1 MRRKNILF
9 AIMLTTLLIS
19 GCGRQQNQMK
29 YIGAETAKQAAL
41 NASGLS
47 NAETES
53 LIADLSS
60 KKGTD
65 YYQVTFTAAGQ
76 NYRYDIDALTGVVID
91 SQISPIASEES
102 QSASTDSADS
112 VQSDETVQAGTPS
125 AAKSQIPADSQPADD
140 LQTSADSQ
148 PADSSQVSADSSS
161 DSNAGAGAGN
171 GMLTADDAKS
181 CALAHAGLTSDQ
193 VTFKKTRQ
201 DYENGRQ
208 VYDVEF
214 YTADRKEYDY
224 EIDAYTGEII
234 SYDYEAKNL
243 PSSDDNST
251 ISEEEAKKLALAQ
264 VPGAADSDIRKF
276 KTDYDDGRMEYDG
289 TIIYDGMKYEFEID
303 AYSGA
308 IRSWESEPAGH

>member
-102 QSASTDSADS
+102 QSASTD
-112 VQSDETVQAGTPS
+112 
-125 AAKSQIPADSQPADD
+125 
-140 LQTSADSQ
+140 
-148 PADSSQVSADSSS
+148 SS